1 MSMSTES
8 AERRLDAIIHDYYRA
23 WFRYHPEVAVD
34 AGVDGYGHLLAPYS
48 EDARGAV
55 VCLNDE
61 LMVGLDELGTGD
73 FDADRRLDAEV
84 LYNAARLENEY
95 LLDVEPHK
103 PDPGRLLPL
112 NAIYQLL
119 IRPSG
124 AFAGELMARL
134 GAIPGHLLGAREYLA
149 ARAADIPPV
158 WIRSAITAARAGAE
172 FLAALPVHPKV
183 IAHRS
188 ALPEVEEAVGR
199 SAQAV
204 REFADFLA
212 AAPADAAAGNFA
224 CGRSRFEHL
233 LARRHFLDVSAA
245 QLRAFGA
252 ALVEDTRTEL
262 RALCHEITGG
272 NDVAALVRRIQ
283 ADHPVRGELL
293 SFYREQMNAAS
304 SFIRS
309 RELVTVPMN
318 TRLDVVETPLFLRH
332 QIPFAAYSEPC
343 PNDPE
348 QHGLYYVTPAETP
361 EQFAEHNRAGIAH
374 TCVHEAWPGHHLQF
388 VTANLNPGARRL
400 PRLLNASATL
410 YEGWALYCEQLMAEQ
425 GFLSRPEH
433 RFILL
438 KDRLWRALRV
448 VIDVDIH
455 TGGCSL
461 EAAADSMVEELGFVR
476 DQALADLSWYTQSPT
491 VPSCY
496 AAGWAMINAVRD
508 HLRVQRPDLTLKL
521 FHDLLLS
528 QGSIAMPLVIQRV
541 FGDSALRAA
550 LDSVFTVEM
559 M

>member
-1 MSMSTES
+1 MSTES
-8 AERRLDAIIHDYYRA
+8 TEKRLDAIIHDYYKV
-23 WFRYHPEVAVD
+23 WFRYHPEAAVD
-34 AGVDGYGHLLAPYS
+34 AGVDGYGHLLTPYA
-48 EDARGAV
+48 EDAKGAV
-55 VCLNDE
+55 VCLNDA
-61 LMVGLDELGTGD
+61 LMVGLDELGMKDVG
-73 FDADRRLDAEV
+73 ADRWLDAEV
-84 LYNAARLENEY
+84 LYNSARLENEY

-103 PDPGRLLPL
+103 PDPVRMLPL
-112 NAIYQLL
+112 NAIHQLL

-124 AFAGELMARL
+124 AFAGDLMARL
-134 GAIPGHLLGAREYLA
+134 GAIPDYLRGAREYLT

-158 WIRSAITAARAGAE
+158 WIQSAVTAARAGAE
-172 FLAALPVHPKV
+172 FLAGLPEHSRV

-188 ALPEVEEAVGR
+188 ALPEIVEVAGR
-199 SAQAV
+199 SVQAV

-212 AAPADAAAGNFA
+212 AGPADAAAGDFA

-233 LARRHFLDVSAA
+233 LARRHFLDVSAV
-245 QLRAFGA
+245 QLRTFGS
-252 ALVEDTRTEL
+252 ALVEETRREL
-262 RALCHEITGG
+262 RALCQEITGG

-283 ADHPVRGELL
+283 ADHPAPGELL

-304 SFIRS
+304 AFIRS
-309 RELVTVPMN
+309 RELVTIPAN

-332 QIPFAAYSEPC
+332 QVPFAAYSEPC
-343 PNDPE
+343 PNDSE
-348 QHGLYYVTPAETP
+348 QHGFYYVTPAETA
-361 EQFAEHNRAGIAH
+361 EQLAEHNRAGIAH

-410 YEGWALYCEQLMAEQ
+410 YEGWALYCEQLMVEQ
-425 GFLSRPEH
+425 GFLSRPEQ
-433 RFILL
+433 RFLLL

-461 EAAADSMVEELGFVR
+461 DAAADSMVEELGFAR
-476 DQALADLSWYTQSPT
+476 DQAHADLSWYTQSPT

-496 AAGWAMINAVRD
+496 ATGWAMINGARD
-508 HLRVQRPDLTLKL
+508 HLRAQRPDLTLKS

-528 QGSIAMPLVIQRV
+528 QGSIAMPLVIPQV

-550 LDSVFTVEM
+550 LDTVFTAGVM
-559 M
+559 